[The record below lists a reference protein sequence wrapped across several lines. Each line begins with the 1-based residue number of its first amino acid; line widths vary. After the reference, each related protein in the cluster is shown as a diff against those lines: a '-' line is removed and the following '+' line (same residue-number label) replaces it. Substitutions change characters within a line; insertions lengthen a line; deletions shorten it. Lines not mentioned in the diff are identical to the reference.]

1 MSVGPPTVPQLE
13 VDLAAMRGVWRD
25 RLHATGPDG
34 VELRQDEAGGVPG
47 AFPYENLVYVDLDDG
62 AYTQTNVVL
71 SGREL
76 HERTFTATVTDG
88 VLRFDHLGPE
98 APAHLGVSAGAGL
111 IWFVAESITHEG
123 VGRYAEPDLIRIEG
137 DRRWRDTVLWRHG
150 ALARLLH
157 VEGERVG
164 RDTTTRHPLDPRG
177 TEGPVHGERSVTTN
191 YRSDPPAMATTAD
204 ATAVAAART
213 GADR

>member
-1 MSVGPPTVPQLE
+1 MSGGPPSVHQLE
-13 VDLAAMRGVWRD
+13 VDLAAMCGVWRD
-25 RLHATGPDG
+25 RLRATGPDG
-34 VELRQDEAGGVPG
+34 VELRRDEAGGVPG

-76 HERTFTATVTDG
+76 QERTFTATVADG
-88 VLRFDHLGPE
+88 ILRFDHLGPE
-98 APAHLGVSAGAGL
+98 APVHLGVSAGAGL
-111 IWFVAESITHEG
+111 IWFVAESVTHEG
-123 VGRYAEPDLIRIEG
+123 VGRYAEPDLIRIDG

-157 VEGERVG
+157 VEGQRVG

-191 YRSDPPAMATTAD
+191 YRSDPPTTATTAGAAL
-204 ATAVAAART
+204 ATP